1 MATGLKWMLAS
12 NSVVFMPPR
21 RFESW
26 AMESLLKPWVH
37 YVPIRRDTRDLL
49 ERVSGE
55 SFCTSQ
61 QLRSDASQN
70 WVISYGI

>member
-12 NSVVFMPPR
+12 NSVVFMPPP

-26 AMESLLKPWVH
+26 AMESLLKPWAH

-49 ERVSGE
+49 ERVSGRNR
-55 SFCTSQ
+55 FAKVGD
-61 QLRSDASQN
+61 L
-70 WVISYGI
+70 V